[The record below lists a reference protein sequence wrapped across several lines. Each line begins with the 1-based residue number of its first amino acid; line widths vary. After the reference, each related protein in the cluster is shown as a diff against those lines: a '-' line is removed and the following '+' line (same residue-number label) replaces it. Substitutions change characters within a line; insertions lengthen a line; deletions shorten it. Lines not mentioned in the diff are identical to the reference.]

1 MLYLPDCHCAKP
13 QCKQLD
19 GGQMYLMHCFKGIS
33 QLWGMLTEQSGW
45 SPGSLQSERIW
56 IRFPKVCPLALWPV
70 TSCYLVEFLEPPPE
84 VLLARNQAF
93 WYMFLGFVL
102 FFSFLRKGT
111 SYANHKKCLCSL
123 VFNQWRLMEWTE
135 DYNDTYL
142 EGFVEIYS
150 NQSVMYM
157 LGSYYISINDTS
169 IIIFLTLFYKD
180 TLRCIRI
187 P

>member
-56 IRFPKVCPLALWPV
+56 RRFPKGCPLALWSV

-123 VFNQWRLMEWTE
+123 VFITS
-135 DYNDTYL
+135 
-142 EGFVEIYS
+142 EGWWNEQRTIMIPTLWVLWKFIP
-150 NQSVMYM
+150 
-157 LGSYYISINDTS
+157 TS
-169 IIIFLTLFYKD
+169 LLCTCLVVTKFQ
-180 TLRCIRI
+180 
-187 P
+187 